1 MIPQTTHQSFIMGIN
16 GCATK
21 KALWLATG
29 LTLKSLKGLNIGN
42 KIDVDGNALAW
53 KIGAGKPLPEVLHL
67 VASFLKTLAHSGRL
81 NITVIIDGKRPDEL

>member
-1 MIPQTTHQSFIMGIN
+1 MGIN

-29 LTLKSLKGLNIGN
+29 LTLKSLKDLNIGN

-53 KIGAGKPLPEVLHL
+53 KIGAGKPLPEVVQLL
-67 VASFLKTLAHSGRL
+67 ASFLKTLAHSGGF
-81 NITVIIDGKRPDEL
+81 NITIILDGKQPDCKRDT